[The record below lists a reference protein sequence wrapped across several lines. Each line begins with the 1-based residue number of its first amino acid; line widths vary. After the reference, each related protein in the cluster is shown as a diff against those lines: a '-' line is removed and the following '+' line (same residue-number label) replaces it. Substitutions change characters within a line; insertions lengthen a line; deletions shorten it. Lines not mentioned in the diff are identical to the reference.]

1 MKCQGQTNMK
11 VIHRQRSNNC
21 ES

>member
-1 MKCQGQTNMK
+1 MKCQGQTNMN

-21 ES
+21 EG